1 MMNWYWDG
9 FFYEYVIYQQL
20 SVPSFSID
28 VFSSQKDFDVR
39 ELREFNRQIMQ
50 QIGDVIQ
57 KHPDIGEAVNM
68 YFSQVRKLSRS
79 VNNH

>member
-1 MMNWYWDG
+1 M
-9 FFYEYVIYQQL
+9 FFFEYVIYQLL

>member
-1 MMNWYWDG
+1 MCYK
-9 FFYEYVIYQQL
+9 YL
-20 SVPSFSID
+20 SFLSFNID
-28 VFSSQKDFDVR
+28 VFSLKKDFDVR

-79 VNNH
+79 VKN